1 MSLELDLDERE
12 FLQLAPLAI
21 GDKQAELAGFQAVAE
36 HLQEEIKTERLKAL
50 ESKLRQEVNA
60 GNVDLM
66 DDLGVIQMLLGKD
79 STAKRT
85 FKQAI
90 AAGSTEA
97 FYPLGKI
104 YYMQSHDA
112 RDENTEWNAA
122 VNELREAT
130 QVDPQNAGAWL
141 YLGKALEGLIE
152 EESLQQVSIAYE
164 HYLKVGAPLGQ
175 ADTIK
180 QFLISQ
186 DPELQRKESLIQ
198 GQEALADGE
207 YPRSIAAFER
217 AIQLGNKEAHFF
229 LGTAFEAA
237 DNYARALDAYQR
249 AYSLGIRPEEV
260 AIRLGR
266 TIVSLRTKPQII
278 DLGINA
284 INTQLEDRT
293 DKVAANKE
301 TEALKALL
309 KQLKKMQQSPD
320 K

>member
-1 MSLELDLDERE
+1 MALFIEELEE
-12 FLQLAPLAI
+12 LQLAPLAI
-21 GDKQAELAGFQAVAE
+21 GDKQAELAGFKAVAE
-36 HLQEEIKTERLKAL
+36 HLQEEMKTERLKAL
-50 ESKLRQEVNA
+50 ENKLRQEVNA

-79 STAKRT
+79 STARRT
-85 FKQAI
+85 FKKAI

-112 RDENTEWNAA
+112 REENTEWNAA

-130 QVDPQNAGAWL
+130 QADPQNAGAWL

-164 HYLKVGAPLGQ
+164 HYLNAGAPLGQ
-175 ADTIK
+175 SDEIK
-180 QFLISQ
+180 QFLIAQ
-186 DPELQRKESLIQ
+186 DPELQRKASLIQ

-229 LGTAFEAA
+229 LATAFEASG
-237 DNYARALDAYQR
+237 NYARALDAYQR
-249 AYSLGIRPEEV
+249 AYSLGIRQEEV
-260 AIRLGR
+260 ALRLGR

-278 DLGINA
+278 EAGISAINA
-284 INTQLEDRT
+284 QLEDRT
-293 DKVAANKE
+293 GKTAMDKE
-301 TEALKALL
+301 TEELEKLL
-309 KQLKKMQQSPD
+309 KQLQKMQQSTD

>member
-1 MSLELDLDERE
+1 MALTLDKSDD
-12 FLQLAPLAI
+12 LQLAPLAI
-21 GDKQAELAGFQAVAE
+21 GDKKAELAGFRAVAE

-50 ESKLRQEVNA
+50 ENKLRLEVHA

-66 DDLGVIQMLLGKD
+66 DDLGVIQMLLNKD
-79 STAKRT
+79 STARNT
-85 FKQAI
+85 FKKAI

-141 YLGKALEGLIE
+141 YLGKALEGLVE
-152 EESLQQVSIAYE
+152 EESLQQVSIAFE
-164 HYLKVGAPLGQ
+164 HYLKAGAPLGQ
-175 ADTIK
+175 AEEIK

-217 AIQLGNKEAHFF
+217 AMQLGNKEAHFF
-229 LGTAFEAA
+229 LATAFEAA
-237 DNYARALDAYQR
+237 GNFARALDAYQR

-278 DLGINA
+278 DTGINA
-284 INTQLEDRT
+284 IESQLSNRIEQL
-293 DKVAANKE
+293 AHNKE
-301 TEALKALL
+301 TKELEDLL
-309 KQLKKMQQSPD
+309 KQLMDMKLKSAD
-320 K
+320 S